1 MRINELIE
9 QLPNPY
15 LHAELSLLAF
25 HERVLNMALN
35 PKTPLLERMK
45 FLCIFSSNMD
55 EFFEIR
61 VSGLKAKAESSI
73 SGESFDGLSPQLAL
87 EKISERARTL
97 VKLQYETLNEQV
109 LPQLEE
115 YGIKFLQRDEWSEAQ
130 SKWLKSYINYHHKT
144 SS

>member
-1 MRINELIE
+1 
-9 QLPNPY
+9 
-15 LHAELSLLAF
+15 
-25 HERVLNMALN
+25 MALN

-61 VSGLKAKAESSI
+61 VSGLKARAESSI

-97 VKLQYETLNEQV
+97 VKLQYDTLNEQV

-115 YGIKFLQRDEWSEAQ
+115 YGIKFLQRDEWSDAQ
-130 SKWLKSYINYHHKT
+130 SKWLKSYFKREVLPILTPVSYTHLRAHETDSYLVCRLLLEKKK
-144 SS
+144 